1 MSSLYNP
8 TIEAIEAW
16 LLGYTEVSL
25 KSTFFK
31 STVRLSGLY
40 NSFDDAESPSCWN

>member
-31 STVRLSGLY
+31 VYSEALWIIQQ
-40 NSFDDAESPSCWN
+40 F